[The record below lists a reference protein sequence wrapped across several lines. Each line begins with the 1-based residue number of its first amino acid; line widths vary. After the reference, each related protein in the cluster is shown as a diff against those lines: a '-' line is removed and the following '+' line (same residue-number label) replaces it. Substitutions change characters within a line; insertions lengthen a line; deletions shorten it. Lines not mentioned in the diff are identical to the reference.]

1 MLSIVIPT
9 LNAADALAATLAALV
24 PGAIDGLVGQL
35 VIADG
40 GSGDRTL
47 AIADQAGADIVS
59 TDAGRGGQLRAGA
72 AAARGTWLLFV
83 HADTRLEPGWVDEAR
98 AFIGEAGAERA
109 GYFRFALDDNRW
121 RARLLQRAAAWRAAL
136 FGLPYGDQGLLISR
150 ALYDEVGGFAPL
162 PLMEDVDIVRRLGRR
177 RLKRLSTRA
186 VTSAARYRRD
196 GYVRRPLRNLACLAG
211 YFAGVSPERL
221 VRFYR

>member
-9 LNAADALAATLAALV
+9 LNAAESLAATLEALV
-24 PGAIDGLVGQL
+24 PGAVDGLVAQL

-40 GSGDRTL
+40 GSDDATL
-47 AIADQAGADIVS
+47 DIAGQAGADIVS
-59 TDAGRGGQLRAGA
+59 AVVGRGGQLRAGA
-72 AAARGTWLLFV
+72 EAARGAWLLFV

-98 AFIGEAGAERA
+98 AFIHDAGPEQA
-109 GYFRFALDDNRW
+109 GYFRLALDDNRL
-121 RARLLQRAAAWRAAL
+121 RARLVERAAAWRAAL

-150 ALYDEVGGFAPL
+150 ALYDEVGGFRPL
-162 PLMEDVDIVRRLGRR
+162 PLMEDVDIVRRIGRH
-177 RLKRLSTRA
+177 RLKALQTRA
-186 VTSAARYRRD
+186 LTSAARYRRD
-196 GYVRRPLRNLACLAG
+196 GYVRRLLRNLACLAG